1 MIATFASYVGVYGLI
16 KIAMGNPKPVKA
28 VKPVGRKTDANGEE
42 QGREREESDA
52 ESDRAR
58 ERITRRGAAEAA
70 DASAARP
77 VGADSAFAG
86 SRCASHSPS
95 SLRHARQHW
104 ILCDA
109 LDADSPIA
117 PSGFCD
123 NERALNRQP
132 LPDFVGP
139 FFFSFCCLYFVAVV
153 AVTPVASASG
163 YQEPTAENIGQWLEN
178 PANIAAWEKS
188 LA

>member
-1 MIATFASYVGVYGLI
+1 VIATFASYVGVYGLI

-42 QGREREESDA
+42 RSRRRGATESERSG
-52 ESDRAR
+52 SRG
-58 ERITRRGAAEAA
+58 RGAAEAA

-77 VGADSAFAG
+77 VGADSAFVG
-86 SRCASHSPS
+86 SRRASHSPS
-95 SLRHARQHW
+95 SLRHARLHW
-104 ILCDA
+104 TPFDA
-109 LDADSPIA
+109 SDADSRSRHRDSATTSARSIVHRCPIL
-117 PSGFCD
+117 F
-123 NERALNRQP
+123 AL
-132 LPDFVGP
+132 
-139 FFFSFCCLYFVAVV
+139 FFFFLCRRCFSAVV